1 MVWIFRH
8 GCRNSFP
15 HLLFTSVLLPLQANP
30 YKLSKDFDI
39 SSTNKPEIID
49 IVESTPVCFFFFLNF
64 IEVYLI

>member
-8 GCRNSFP
+8 GSWNIFP
-15 HLLFTSVLLPLQANP
+15 YLLYSSVLLPLQANL

-49 IVESTPVCFFFFLNF
+49 IIESTPVFFFNF